1 MPIFT
6 QKEMNRR
13 VDLLREHMS
22 RKNLDAVVAT
32 SYAGF
37 YYLSGAPLHAFGRPA
52 AIIVPLEGEPAIITS
67 ILEKDHLQEQSW
79 VADFRCYWD
88 YNLEPV
94 YENPISPLTSA
105 HTYLKEIITERGWLP
120 GRIGFEGMHL
130 PHGRLQRLKES
141 LPDVHWLDISLELAH
156 MRMALS
162 PEELD
167 LVRAADAVADAG
179 QEKLIQ
185 MLKPGI
191 SAREIDEAVSL
202 TIRDKILSEHGDKP
216 FQYHI
221 DSGLGS
227 VGKLAGH
234 TLAIPWNDD
243 DLVQPGQVLTT
254 GISVWLWGYWGNVER
269 TVAISPKRP
278 EVQQPFEI
286 MVEANEAAIENIRPG
301 ITISDVDRMTKAVFT
316 QHGYPTPTGSGCGRG
331 IVNYEA
337 NARELAMDIRLYAD
351 HKLAP
356 GMAFSLEPDLRKP
369 GVGIF
374 RHCNTIIITEKGCVV
389 DSRLPRDVL
398 WV

>member
-13 VDLLREHMS
+13 YGLLRKEM
-22 RKNLDAVVAT
+22 RKQDLEAVVAT

-52 AIIVPLEGEPAIITS
+52 AVMIPREGSPVIITS

-79 VADFRCYWD
+79 ITDFRCYWD

-94 YENPISPLTSA
+94 YDDPISPLTSA
-105 HTYLKEIITERGWLP
+105 HTHLKEVITARGWLS
-120 GRIGFEGMHL
+120 GRVGFEGSQLPYGHL
-130 PHGRLQRLKES
+130 KQLMEAMPHVQ
-141 LPDVHWLDISLELAH
+141 WQDISRTLDCL
-156 MRMALS
+156 RIALS
-162 PEELD
+162 PEELAF
-167 LVRAADAVADAG
+167 VRAADAVCDAG

-185 MLKPGI
+185 MLKPGV
-191 SAREIDEAVSL
+191 SAREVDEAVTR
-202 TIRDKILSEHGDKP
+202 TIRDFILSEHPNKP

-234 TLAIPWNDD
+234 TLAIPWNEDD
-243 DLVQPGQVLTT
+243 VVEPGQVLTT

-269 TVAISPKRP
+269 TVAIGPKRSK
-278 EVQQPFEI
+278 VQKPFEI
-286 MVEANEAAIENIRPG
+286 MVEANEQAISSIRPG
-301 ITISDVDRMTKAVFT
+301 IKISDVDKMTKAVFS
-316 QHGYPTPTGSGCGRG
+316 QYGYPTPTGSGCGRG

-337 NARELAMDIRLYAD
+337 NARELAMDIRLYAN
-351 HKLAP
+351 HELVP
-356 GMAFSLEPDLRKP
+356 GMAFSLEPDLREP

-374 RHCNTIIITEKGCVV
+374 RHCNTIIITENGCEV